1 MQYLLSPSV
10 MVHSALNDDVTGI
23 GQDREFL
30 LSMNTLVSQWLLP
43 LHYLFKRTS
52 SDYHGDL
59 IMKIIQIIP
68 LRNKTNESW

>member
-1 MQYLLSPSV
+1 

-43 LHYLFKRTS
+43 LHYLLKRNS
-52 SDYHGDL
+52 SDYQRDF
-59 IMKIIQIIP
+59 IIKIIKLFLYEI
-68 LRNKTNESW
+68 

>member
-10 MVHSALNDDVTGI
+10 MVHSALNDDVAGI

-43 LHYLFKRTS
+43 LHHLLKRKS
-52 SDYHGDL
+52 SDYQRDF
-59 IMKIIQIIP
+59 IIKIIQIIP
-68 LRNKTNESW
+68 LRNITN